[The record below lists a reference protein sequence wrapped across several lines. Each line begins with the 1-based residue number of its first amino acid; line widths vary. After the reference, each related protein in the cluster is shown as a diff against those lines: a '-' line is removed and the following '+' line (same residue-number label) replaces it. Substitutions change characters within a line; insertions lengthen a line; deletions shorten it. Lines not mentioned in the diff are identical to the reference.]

1 MPLLVK
7 CPTSRSNVCTAACEA
22 GRCHLGSASHP
33 AHLNA
38 GRVQVDKAL
47 SHLSH
52 PGALQYVWVLST
64 HTVLGLFAP
73 FYGPVLEAIA
83 RISTLILVRLRGA
96 LVQQCLSSWP
106 CARPGTSTRPVKTDR
121 A

>member
-1 MPLLVK
+1 MK
-7 CPTSRSNVCTAACEA
+7 CPTSRSNVCTAVGEV
-22 GRCHLGSASHP
+22 GGCHPGNSPHP
-33 AHLNA
+33 AHLTA

-52 PGALQYVWVLST
+52 PGVLQYVWVLST

-96 LVQQCLSSWP
+96 LSSSACLPGHVQGLEPPPSLL
-106 CARPGTSTRPVKTDR
+106 TDH